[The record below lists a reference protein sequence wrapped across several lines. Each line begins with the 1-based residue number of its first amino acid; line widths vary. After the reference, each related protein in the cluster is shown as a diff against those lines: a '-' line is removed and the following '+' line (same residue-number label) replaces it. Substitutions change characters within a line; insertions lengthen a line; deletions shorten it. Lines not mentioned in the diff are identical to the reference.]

1 MKITGVAV
9 MAAMV
14 WTSVPADAAPA
25 AEPRVTV
32 CMASMEDMLL
42 ENQAK
47 IVSSAIFA
55 GIGVKIQWHSPS
67 HCPAEAIFITFSNDE
82 PGSLLPGAL
91 AYALPYEGTHIVVF
105 FDRVKNKPSNVSSV
119 LGHAIAHEIA
129 HILQG
134 VTRHSESGLMKA
146 NWTGEDYQR
155 MAWKPLPFTDEDVRL
170 IHSGLKVRE
179 ASRRADAVAGRA
191 AVAR

>member
-1 MKITGVAV
+1 V

-55 GIGVKIQWHSPS
+55 GIGVKIQWHSS
-67 HCPAEAIFITFSNDE
+67 SNCPAEAIFITFSNDE

-105 FDRVKNKPSNVSSV
+105 YDRVKNKPGSVACV
-119 LGHAIAHEIA
+119 LGHVVAHEIG

-134 VTRHSESGLMKA
+134 VEHHSESGVMKA
-146 NWTGEDYQR
+146 HWTGVDCREMTWR
-155 MAWKPLPFTDEDVRL
+155 PLHFTPEDVLL
-170 IHSGLKVRE
+170 INRGLEVRE
-179 ASRRADAVAGRA
+179 AGRRADTVAGRA